1 MDKREAPSTRAA
13 RTGRGIGILRRKGD
27 GCSMTA
33 DAIFNSVIALMFSEE
48 SDKNDYRDK
57 FLAQLNMKLE
67 ETFQLNNSLR
77 VYKGKEDLPEPPWIT
92 DLTEE
97 VGYEF
102 EVERSLLPLG
112 IAGDL
117 YVDDDETG
125 ISNDYRE
132 RYQAGILSKARA
144 EWTECGVE

>member
-1 MDKREAPSTRAA
+1 
-13 RTGRGIGILRRKGD
+13 
-27 GCSMTA
+27 
-33 DAIFNSVIALMFSEE
+33 
-48 SDKNDYRDK
+48 
-57 FLAQLNMKLE
+57 MKLE

-77 VYKGKEDLPEPPWIT
+77 VYKGKEELPEPPWIA

>member
-1 MDKREAPSTRAA
+1 
-13 RTGRGIGILRRKGD
+13 
-27 GCSMTA
+27 MTA

-77 VYKGKEDLPEPPWIT
+77 VYKGKEELPEPPWIA